1 MINTKCVIQL
11 IRRSVFAQQKSHLII
26 IIIRAASANNGW
38 KQQQKMGD
46 DNVNMV
52 LLIALVN

>member
-1 MINTKCVIQL
+1 MINNKCVIQL
-11 IRRSVFAQQKSHLII
+11 IRRSVFVQQKSHLII